1 MILNTKP
8 KALVFDMDDTL
19 VVEKASAEAAF
30 LTTCELAR
38 ARYGIEPTDLHA
50 TLRETC
56 RGIWHASPVR
66 AYCVEIGI
74 SSWEALWARFEGAD
88 ESLRI
93 LREWSPTYR
102 HNSWCE
108 ALGRHGIDDVD
119 LAHELAEAFPI
130 HRRELHIVYDDVRPA
145 LEHFKRTFRLGL
157 LTNGAPDL
165 QREKMAGS
173 GIAEYFDEIVVSG
186 EVGFGKPNPRIYE
199 TMLSRLAVTA
209 DEALMVGN
217 SLGSDVQ
224 GAQSVGMKAVWLN
237 RAGRSRDGTIIPNH
251 EITDLTE
258 LMHLLA

>member
-1 MILNTKP
+1 MILTVKP
-8 KALVFDMDDTL
+8 KALVFDLDDTL

-30 LTTCELAR
+30 LTTCELAKSQ
-38 ARYGIEPTDLHA
+38 YGIEPADLHA

-56 RGIWHASPVR
+56 RRIWHASPVR

-102 HNSWCE
+102 HDSWRE
-108 ALGRHGIDDVD
+108 ALGRYGIDDAD

-130 HRRELHIVYDDVRPA
+130 YRRKLHIVYDDVRPV

-165 QREKMAGS
+165 QREKIAGS
-173 GIAEYFDEIVVSG
+173 GLAEYFDEIVVSG

-199 TMLSRLAVTA
+199 AMLSRLAVTA
-209 DEALMVGN
+209 DEALMIGN
-217 SLGSDVQ
+217 SLDSDVQ
-224 GAQSVGMKAVWLN
+224 GAQAVGMKAIWLN
-237 RAGRSRDGTIIPNH
+237 RPGRTRDDTIVPDH
-251 EITDLTE
+251 EIASLTE
-258 LMHLLA
+258 LMHLLP